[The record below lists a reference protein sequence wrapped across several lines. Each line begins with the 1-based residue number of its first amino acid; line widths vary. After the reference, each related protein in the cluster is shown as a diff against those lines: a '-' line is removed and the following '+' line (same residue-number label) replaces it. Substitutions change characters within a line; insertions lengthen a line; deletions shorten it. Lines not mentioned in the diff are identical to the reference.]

1 MRLSFNIISLLS
13 KSPQK
18 PINIPSYYKLS
29 GNSLSTFTILVRCKR
44 TMTSMGMILTI
55 TAKLHVFNFM
65 MNVSFLINFVYF
77 IFAWFCFFFILLC
90 MFFFIRYGLIY
101 VHTLHKHFY
110 LHTHCLTLGLRN

>member
-77 IFAWFCFFFILLC
+77 IFAWFFFFYSFIFSYSFMHVFFLLD
-90 MFFFIRYGLIY
+90 MDLYMYTHYINTFIC
-101 VHTLHKHFY
+101 
-110 LHTHCLTLGLRN
+110 THIA